1 MKKANS
7 ALPEVRK
14 IFSAYLEKKSL
25 RKTQERFAILNVIY
39 EREDHFDAEDLYIW
53 MKNNN
58 YHISRATVYNTL
70 EILNECDLVTRH
82 QFGGNLSKYEKCYGY
97 RQHDHVIC
105 IDCRK
110 VLEFCDPR
118 IYQIQ
123 KKVEELLNFHI
134 HHHSL
139 NLYGICPECKKLKG

>member
-1 MKKANS
+1 MKKNF
-7 ALPEVRK
+7 LMFQEVRK
-14 IFSAYLEKKSL
+14 IFSDYLEKKSL
-25 RKTQERFAILNVIY
+25 RKTQERFNILKIIY

-53 MKNNN
+53 IKNNN
-58 YHISRATVYNTL
+58 YNISRATVYNTL
-70 EILNECDLVTRH
+70 ELLNDCELVTKH

-105 IDCRK
+105 IECRN
-110 VLEFCDPR
+110 VVEFCDPR

-123 KKVEELLNFHI
+123 KKVEELLNFTI

-139 NLYGICPECKKLKG
+139 NLYGLCPNCKKLKN